1 MGHADAE
8 ILRLRRA
15 GRPHAGRIRNRRG
28 RIGVQMSHVDVGGR
42 RAVEAQEAPAGRET
56 IFDDA
61 ERPVYVARARVG
73 G

>member
-1 MGHADAE
+1 MGHADVE

-15 GRPHAGRIRNRRG
+15 GGAHAGRIRHRRG
-28 RIGVQMSHVDVGGR
+28 RIGVQMSDVDVGKR

-56 IFDDA
+56 ILDDA
-61 ERPVYVARARVG
+61 ERPLFVARACVG